1 MKRLL
6 RFYKLYLAEMLF
18 VFVTLLCIVL
28 AINGM
33 ICYKG
38 WVAGL
43 MVVSVI
49 ILQAFAG
56 YYIQKPE
63 KPDAPLSFLFT
74 AVWYICFICMALS
87 WIICSIMIY
96 PTEKLIF
103 YILLEVSLVAFVAM
117 FGHLIIVSDRPDCKT
132 YADD

>member
-56 YYIQKPE
+56 YYIQKP
-63 KPDAPLSFLFT
+63 DAPLSFLFT

-117 FGHLIIVSDRPDCKT
+117 FGHLVIVSDRPDCKT
-132 YADD
+132 SADD